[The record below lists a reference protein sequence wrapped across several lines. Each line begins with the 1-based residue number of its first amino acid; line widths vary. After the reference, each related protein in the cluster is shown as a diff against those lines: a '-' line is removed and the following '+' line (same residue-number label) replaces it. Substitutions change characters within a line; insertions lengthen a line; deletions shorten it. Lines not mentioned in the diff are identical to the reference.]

1 MLKVPDP
8 APIDAAANVPPARL
22 KVEANVGELVPS
34 VAPFEPNTTVDALTR
49 PPFWLNTLVIVGVP
63 MEPD

>member
-1 MLKVPDP
+1 
-8 APIDAAANVPPARL
+8 
-22 KVEANVGELVPS
+22 VEANVGELVPS
-34 VAPFEPNTTVDALTR
+34 VAPLDPNTTVDALTT